1 MLYLVQTV
9 PVFVEALPMS
19 VTCTEHPLGILLR
32 RTNTCE
38 CSPEDMRA
46 STTVLL
52 GLSLH
57 PALGFS
63 TVGVRSPL
71 AAAGGGR
78 VSCRR
83 WVMNAAERADE
94 DGLTRREVL
103 KNMGIAATAAAC
115 ATTGEP
121 DGPSER
127 RESFCLR

>member
-1 MLYLVQTV
+1 
-9 PVFVEALPMS
+9 MS
-19 VTCTEHPLGILLR
+19 VTCTKPPLGILLR
-32 RTNTCE
+32 RTNTYE
-38 CSPEDMRA
+38 YSTADMRA
-46 STTVLL
+46 ITTALL
-52 GLSLH
+52 GVSLH

-71 AAAGGGR
+71 VAAGGGR

-103 KNMGIAATAAAC
+103 KNIGIAATAAAC

-121 DGPSER
+121 AGPLER
-127 RESFCLR
+127 REGFCLR